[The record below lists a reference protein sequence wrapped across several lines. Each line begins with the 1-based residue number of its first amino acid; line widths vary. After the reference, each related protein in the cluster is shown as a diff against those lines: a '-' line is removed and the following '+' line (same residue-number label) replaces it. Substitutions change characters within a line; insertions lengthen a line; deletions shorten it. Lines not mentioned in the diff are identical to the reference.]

1 MTSLLTNTSAMN
13 ALQTMKSVNKNLNQ
27 VQENISTGKKINSAK
42 DNAGIWAVSSIME
55 SDVQGFK
62 AISDSLNMGQ
72 ATVGVARAGAEQ
84 VTTLLNQM
92 KSLIISANQEN
103 VDRGKLQSDLANKR
117 DQIAAVVDGSQF
129 NGLNL
134 LKGTG
139 DISVLASLNRTGDGV
154 STGSI
159 TISRQNLEQT
169 AATAPEVIADVMVAG
184 SDGAAVDVA
193 DGATETVEFGAAIA
207 EGNKYEIRI
216 NDTSFTHVAG
226 ADDDQN
232 DVAYALRDKIKQ
244 AFGDDIGVA
253 ITVDPTGAAVEMEL
267 TNDTGGALVVQAR
280 GSTNANGGG
289 LSSLAGLDIS
299 TASGAAD
306 ALTAIEGLI
315 QTATDSAAALGSA
328 QKRLEEQSSFMSKL
342 TDSVTEGVGALTDAD
357 MEEAAA
363 RLQALQTQQQL
374 GLQALSIAN
383 SNPQNIMQLF
393 R

>member
-159 TISRQNLEQT
+159 TISRQN
-169 AATAPEVIADVMVAG
+169 P
-184 SDGAAVDVA
+184 S
-193 DGATETVEFGAAIA
+193 
-207 EGNKYEIRI
+207 RP
-216 NDTSFTHVAG
+216 
-226 ADDDQN
+226 
-232 DVAYALRDKIKQ
+232 R
-244 AFGDDIGVA
+244 
-253 ITVDPTGAAVEMEL
+253 P
-267 TNDTGGALVVQAR
+267 R
-280 GSTNANGGG
+280 
-289 LSSLAGLDIS
+289 
-299 TASGAAD
+299 
-306 ALTAIEGLI
+306 
-315 QTATDSAAALGSA
+315 
-328 QKRLEEQSSFMSKL
+328 RP
-342 TDSVTEGVGALTDAD
+342 
-357 MEEAAA
+357 
-363 RLQALQTQQQL
+363 R
-374 GLQALSIAN
+374 
-383 SNPQNIMQLF
+383 
-393 R
+393 